1 MVCVVRS
8 ICLSGQVKWFKS
20 VSINASSFVIRVIPI
35 HKFVK
40 IPHSPRYRRIKK
52 LHLFNILNIMNLYLT
67 MKKLYIYILNK
78 AYHRLCV

>member
-20 VSINASSFVIRVIPI
+20 VSINASSVVIRVIPI
-35 HKFVK
+35 QKFVK

-52 LHLFNILNIMNLYLT
+52 LPLFNILNIMNLYFSHE
-67 MKKLYIYILNK
+67 KVIYLYSQ
-78 AYHRLCV
+78 